1 MKNLKRALSFALAT
15 VMLIGMMVVGASA
28 ASFGDADEIV
38 NTDAVNT
45 MVALGIIKG
54 KDNGNFDPEGIVT
67 RAEMAKM
74 ICVALNGGKDPNL
87 AGGGLY
93 PDTKGHWAA
102 GYIDY
107 CTNMGIVSGDTA
119 GNFNPDKTVTGTEA
133 AKMILIALGY
143 NAKTEKFVNDANWA
157 ININVKASTKGLY
170 DDVAVLP
177 EAGLSRDDA
186 AQMLFNGIQAEM
198 VKYEMV
204 GITGGEGISQAVD
217 REGKTILSEKYNTY
231 DSDKTPE
238 DKMTKVEWVSAKKE
252 WKYTIGTGATKK
264 EFNSAEDFTDLMG
277 QNVKVIANKTTQKVY
292 GIFAEDSSVLAE
304 GFTTDLTLKTADDEV
319 ELAGETYDLET
330 CTAIDFMT
338 GATAD
343 LTALGSVKLIDTDD
357 DNKVDTIVMVPF
369 TFEKVTYVGKT
380 SFTAGASYKFEDVNV
395 YDGIAKND
403 YVTITAKA
411 NTTKNKIAIAEV
423 EVVSGTVSGIKGG
436 KYLVDGEWMTLNTGV
451 TAPAV
456 NDTIDYIAFGS
467 VIYYAKVTD
476 GETVS
481 DDLALVITTGTEN
494 TGSTLTGKTYK
505 AKLIFTDGTKKTVET
520 DKDYDDVANGDL
532 VGKLVTYTINNK
544 DKYVLKAVS
553 DDNKAGYDGFSDAAI
568 TGTKIETI
576 GGKEVADDAV
586 IFVFK
591 GTVGTAASTNDA
603 KIITGKDA
611 KSLTT
616 ANYPNAI
623 MALNEKVNGFTY
635 TTMAVIGH
643 TTNDLPGTLGDT
655 NYGYLTADAYK
666 TRANGKNYINFTIW
680 TADGELVVKDESDAT
695 DLTAFVAG
703 SVVTYKVVDD
713 AIVDD
718 VTVITPAIGAVTG
731 WDGDEKIQIDDN
743 ASTKVTE
750 DTTVIYIDSDEQE
763 GVEGGAIAI
772 ADEPKTGYFVPN
784 VMYID
789 GTDELDLLIVDVNN
803 KMAGTEGSKVS
814 EQPADRAGFLDQYAG
829 YTGDNAGFQNWGY
842 LPSVGLEQTVIG
854 DTVFVSGKLTDV
866 LTQVGED
873 DKIEANI
880 LAGLNYAYFTG
891 ITTPDSLKTAIV
903 NGGFGFTA
911 VEKVGFIGLEK
922 GTSRAVSC
930 VVYGTTSNGTG
941 MYCLKWN
948 TAGNT
953 QTTFQWKGLTCDISG
968 LSF

>member
-15 VMLIGMMVVGASA
+15 VMLVGMMVVGVSA

-54 KDNGNFDPEGIVT
+54 KDDGNFDPEGIVT

-87 AGGGLY
+87 AGGGMY

-186 AQMLFNGIQAEM
+186 AQMIFNGIQAEM

-217 REGKTILSEKYNTY
+217 RAGKTILSEKYNTY
-231 DSDKTPE
+231 EDAPE
-238 DKMTKVEWVSAKKE
+238 GKLTKIEWVSAKKE
-252 WKYTIGTGATKK
+252 WKYTIGAKTFST
-264 EFNSAEDFTDLMG
+264 AEDFTDLMG
-277 QNVKVIANKTTQKVY
+277 QNVKVIANQKDNKVY

-330 CTAIDFMT
+330 YTAIDFMT

-403 YVTITAKA
+403 YVAIIAKA
-411 NTTKNKIAIAEV
+411 NTTKNKISIGEV
-423 EVVSGTVSGIKGG
+423 EVVSGTVSGVKNG

-456 NDTIDYIAFGS
+456 NDTINYIAFGS

-494 TGSTLTGKTYK
+494 TTSTLTGETYK

-520 DKDYDDVANGDL
+520 DKDYSAEANGKL
-532 VGKLVTYTINNK
+532 VGKLVTYTINN
-544 DKYVLKAVS
+544 DDEYVLTVVS
-553 DDNKAGYDGFSDAAI
+553 GTNKAGYDGFATDAVAAASGKTTI
-568 TGTKIETI
+568 SSI

-591 GTVGTAASTNDA
+591 GTVGTADA
-603 KIITGKDA
+603 DNNAKVITGKNA
-611 KSLTT
+611 KSLTAT
-616 ANYPNAI
+616 TYNNAV

-635 TTMAVIGH
+635 TTLAVIGS
-643 TTNDLPGTLGDT
+643 TTEKLPGTLGDT

-680 TADGELVVKDESDAT
+680 TANGELVVKDESDAT

-713 AIVDD
+713 AIVDS
-718 VTVITPAIGAVTG
+718 VTVITPDIGAVTG
-731 WDGDEKIQIDDN
+731 WDGDEKIQIDTMRS
-743 ASTKVTE
+743 STKVTD

-784 VMYID
+784 VMYIN

-814 EQPADRAGFLDQYAG
+814 AQPADRKGFLDQYAG
-829 YTGDNAGFQNWGY
+829 YTGDKAGFKNWGY

-854 DTVFVSGKLTDV
+854 DTVFMSGKLTDV
-866 LTQVGED
+866 LTLVGD
-873 DKIEANI
+873 DGKFE
-880 LAGLNYAYFTG
+880 AGLKEGLNFRYFNNVEK
-891 ITTPDSLKTAIV
+891 PDDLKTAIK
-903 NGGFGFTA
+903 NGDFGFTA

-922 GTSRAVSC
+922 DGDQAVSC
-930 VVYGTTSNGTG
+930 VVYGTTTNGTG
-941 MYCLKWN
+941 VYCLKWKN
-948 TAGNT
+948 TGNT
-953 QTTFQWKGLTCDISG
+953 QTTFQWEGITCDISG